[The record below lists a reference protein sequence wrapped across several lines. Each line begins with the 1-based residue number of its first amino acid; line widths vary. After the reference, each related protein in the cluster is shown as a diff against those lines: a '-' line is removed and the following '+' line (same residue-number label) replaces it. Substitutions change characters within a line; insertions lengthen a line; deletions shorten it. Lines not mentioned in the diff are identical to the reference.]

1 LLRVAERY
9 PYGRAPFWLLVIA
22 VVAVVLR
29 IATARQSEQRPDLV
43 LACFTEAHVEAYRK
57 VLPEFERIHGVKVQ
71 LQFTNWASM
80 QARLQNALLAGTDT
94 PDLAELFEGAL
105 GFFTRGPVEDFGVM
119 DLTDRLNADGLHDR
133 LVQSR
138 FSLWQSRGRIY
149 ALPHDVHPVMLAYR
163 KDLLDSLGV
172 DPSQLDT
179 WDKFVQV
186 GRRLSKD
193 LNGDGI
199 LDRYMIDF
207 RYDGNW
213 GLSTLMLQRGGQ
225 FFTPDGDV
233 AFATE
238 DNAELIRWYIL
249 QTRGPQKIG
258 YEAGWG
264 QALAKAVLDGL
275 VLFVITPDW
284 RTHIFQD
291 EIPSLAGKM
300 ALMPLP
306 AWTPGGRRTSVW
318 GGTGL
323 IIAKRT
329 KHPDLAW
336 ELAKFLYFRRE
347 GLGERFRATNILPAL
362 KDAWTLPEIG
372 EPNPYWRNEAIGK
385 TYAALAPETPPLY
398 SSPIDQIGRLKVDQ
412 AYNRSATYYEKNGEA
427 GLLEF
432 IRKQL
437 AQSAE
442 EVRIL
447 AAREK
452 TLAEQAK

>member
-1 LLRVAERY
+1 LADRY
-9 PYGRAPFWLLVIA
+9 PFGRAPFWLLVIA
-22 VVAVVLR
+22 VVAVVVR
-29 IATARQSEQRPDLV
+29 VGTARKSEQRPDLV
-43 LACFTEAHVEAYRK
+43 LACFTESHVEAYRK
-57 VLPEFERIHGVKVQ
+57 VIPEFERTHNVKVQ
-71 LQFTNWASM
+71 LQFTTWASM

-119 DLTDRLNADGLHDR
+119 DLTDRLNADGLTDR

-138 FSLWQSRGRIY
+138 FSLWQARGRIY

-186 GRRLSKD
+186 GRRLTKD
-193 LNGDGI
+193 LNGDGVV
-199 LDRYMIDF
+199 DRYMIDF

-264 QALAKAVLDGL
+264 QALAKAMIDGL

-291 EIPSLAGKM
+291 EIPSLSGKM

-323 IIAKRT
+323 VMAKRT
-329 KHPDLAW
+329 KQPELAW

-347 GLGERFRATNILPAL
+347 GLGERFQGTNILPAL

-372 EPNPYWRNEAIGK
+372 QPNPYWGNEPIGK

-398 SSPIDQIGRLKVDQ
+398 SSPIDHIGRLKLDQ
-412 AYNRSATYYEKNGEA
+412 AYNRSAAYYQTHGEA
-427 GLLEF
+427 GLMEF
-432 IRKQL
+432 IRAEL
-437 AQSAE
+437 AISAAQ
-442 EVRIL
+442 VRTL
-447 AAREK
+447 SAREQK
-452 TLAEQAK
+452 LAVEGK

>member
-1 LLRVAERY
+1 LADRY

-22 VVAVVLR
+22 VVAVVVR
-29 IATARQSEQRPDLV
+29 VATARQTAERPDLV
-43 LACFTEAHVEAYRK
+43 LACFTESHVESYRK
-57 VLPEFERIHGVKVQ
+57 VIPEFERTHNVKVQ

-119 DLTDRLNADGLHDR
+119 DLTDRLRGDGLYDR

-138 FSLWQSRGRIY
+138 FSLWQARGRIY

-163 KDLLDSLGV
+163 KDLLASLGV

-179 WDKFVQV
+179 WDKFVEV
-186 GRRLSKD
+186 GQRLSKD
-193 LNGDGI
+193 LNGDGV

-207 RYDGNW
+207 RYDGAW
-213 GLSTLMLQRGGQ
+213 GLDTLMLQRGGQ

-264 QALAKAVLDGL
+264 QALAKAVIDGL

-291 EIPSLAGKM
+291 EIPSLSGKM

-323 IIAKRT
+323 IMAKRT
-329 KHPDLAW
+329 KQPELAW

-347 GLGERFRATNILPAL
+347 GLGERFRGTNILPAL
-362 KDAWTLPEIG
+362 KDAWTLPEIA
-372 EPNPYWRNEAIGK
+372 EPNPYWRNEPIGK
-385 TYAALAPETPPLY
+385 LYAALAPETPPLY
-398 SSPIDQIGRLKVDQ
+398 SSPVDQIGRIKLDQ
-412 AYNRSATYYEKNGEA
+412 AYNRSASYYAKNGEA
-427 GLLEF
+427 GLMEV
-432 IRKQL
+432 IRKEL
-437 AQSAE
+437 AQSAAE
-442 EVRIL
+442 LRTLSGREQKL
-447 AAREK
+447 ATEGR
-452 TLAEQAK
+452 